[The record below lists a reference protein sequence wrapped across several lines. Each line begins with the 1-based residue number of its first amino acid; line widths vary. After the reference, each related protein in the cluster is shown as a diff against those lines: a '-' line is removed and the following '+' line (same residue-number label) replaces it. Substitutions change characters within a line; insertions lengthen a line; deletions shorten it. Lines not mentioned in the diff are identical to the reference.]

1 MSRLSHCLESH
12 LSDALAPSREPKTP
26 QRGVP
31 LWLVL
36 ATVATLGCGT
46 ARATDFSIGVGAG
59 ASRGK
64 VDCLAAFPCDRS
76 DTSFKLFAGYQVTPE
91 VDARLSYFGGDSFK
105 GADVTPLGT
114 QFGGTFK
121 VSGLGLTAGYLWR
134 FAPAWSLHGRLGVA
148 SVRTRFDYADP
159 FSGSASKTTTQPTGG
174 LALGY
179 DFTPAVRVGLDL
191 DVTRFKAHNTNGS
204 LQTLGLVAQYA
215 F

>member
-1 MSRLSHCLESH
+1 MP
-12 LSDALAPSREPKTP
+12 DALAPSRRAKTP
-26 QRGVP
+26 QRGLP
-31 LWLVL
+31 SWLAL
-36 ATVATLGCGT
+36 ATVAALACGA
-46 ARATDFSIGVGAG
+46 ARAADFSLGAGAG

-64 VDCLAAFPCDRS
+64 VDCLAAFPCDHS
-76 DTSFKLFAGYQVTPE
+76 DASFKIFAGYQVTPE
-91 VDARLSYFGGDSFK
+91 IDVRLSYFGGGSFK
-105 GADVTPLGT
+105 GADVSPLGT

-121 VSGLGLTAGYLWR
+121 VSGLGLSGGYLWR

-159 FSGSASKTTTQPTGG
+159 FSGSASKTTTQPVAG

-191 DVTRFKAHNTNGS
+191 DATRFKAHNTQGS
-204 LQTLGLVAQYA
+204 LQTLGLFAQFA